1 MKILEKIRLNKEMV
15 ENENFNPDFI
25 KNTQPMGNMIFKE
38 NYIQKGDGYETCIH
52 IYSLPK
58 TVNDLWLRKISEI
71 ENVITTL
78 DITTEKSTKIINKLS
93 KAISEYDTRETQAR
107 TAQERKRAEKNSI
120 HNESLLDR
128 VLDGEVIKKIH
139 LRIFLYER
147 TIEDLEKKVKSV
159 LEKLEGSN
167 FKSTIFLNELE
178 DDFKSLQ
185 NSLTTQKEDFLTRR
199 DGIFIESSTLGA
211 GFNYHHSYLND
222 PKGTYIGTSFTGG
235 NVIFDIFNRTEE
247 RKNYNGV
254 LYGKQRAGKS
264 TLLKKFTLTELT
276 KGNRVRVF
284 DASGEFNEIA
294 KGFNS
299 KFLALDGSN
308 GIINPFQVLKSS
320 FENENADNDR
330 LSFQK
335 HINKL
340 KIFFSYFNPEFT
352 NDDLSEIGI
361 LLEKFYIKLKL
372 IKIDENNFKI
382 YKGITDLKNEEY
394 PILSDF
400 FQFIKQE
407 FQEENQKEKSIRIER
422 LDKIQL
428 TIQTMLSTYDSF
440 FNGTSTISIND
451 EDFIVFNIKSLNQY
465 EDNIFNS
472 IIFNILNILW
482 QEMISNTSMLK
493 VKDISIDDRKYLIF
507 IDEAHRMFNSSAD
520 EKVYTFFENYM
531 REAPKYLAGIWF
543 SFHLLEDNIS
553 TKESISLMNKIFKL
567 AQYKV
572 IFNQDTSSK
581 QLFSKVFSSELTESE
596 IDLIPNFRTGE
607 CLLSISGYKNIV
619 FKVSLGFEEE
629 EYLLNTGG
637 I

>member
-1 MKILEKIRLNKEMV
+1 M
-15 ENENFNPDFI
+15 
-25 KNTQPMGNMIFKE
+25 
-38 NYIQKGDGYETCIH
+38 
-52 IYSLPK
+52 
-58 TVNDLWLRKISEI
+58 
-71 ENVITTL
+71 
-78 DITTEKSTKIINKLS
+78 
-93 KAISEYDTRETQAR
+93 
-107 TAQERKRAEKNSI
+107 
-120 HNESLLDR
+120 
-128 VLDGEVIKKIH
+128 
-139 LRIFLYER
+139 
-147 TIEDLEKKVKSV
+147 
-159 LEKLEGSN
+159 
-167 FKSTIFLNELE
+167 
-178 DDFKSLQ
+178 
-185 NSLTTQKEDFLTRR
+185 
-199 DGIFIESSTLGA
+199 
-211 GFNYHHSYLND
+211 
-222 PKGTYIGTSFTGG
+222 
-235 NVIFDIFNRTEE
+235 
-247 RKNYNGV
+247 
-254 LYGKQRAGKS
+254 
-264 TLLKKFTLTELT
+264 
-276 KGNRVRVF
+276 
-284 DASGEFNEIA
+284 
-294 KGFNS
+294 
-299 KFLALDGSN
+299 
-308 GIINPFQVLKSS
+308 
-320 FENENADNDR
+320 
-330 LSFQK
+330 
-335 HINKL
+335 
-340 KIFFSYFNPEFT
+340 
-352 NDDLSEIGI
+352 
-361 LLEKFYIKLKL
+361 LEKFYIKLKL

>member
-361 LLEKFYIKLKL
+361 LLEKFYIRLKL

>member
-185 NSLTTQKEDFLTRR
+185 NSLTTQKEDFLTKR